1 MIATRAE
8 SADRELVEAVR
19 AGDDSAFEELYR
31 RYQPRIA
38 AFLRRKLG
46 DPARA
51 EDIAQDVFF
60 SALRRLRATDAEIDF
75 KPWVFQIATNAAIDH
90 WRRTSRAEEISV
102 DADEGMRQS
111 DRVRLTGAASPDS
124 VLVDK
129 ERFEHLRGAFDELS
143 DMHSRILVMRELEG
157 LSYREISE
165 RLDVSRASVEST
177 LFRAR
182 RRLESEYADIS
193 EGRRCVAMRGVIARI
208 SEGAG
213 GKREVGRLARHAR
226 RCHVCRRRARELGVD
241 PLPRLSG
248 LASKAAAFLPLPFV
262 LRRGGG
268 GHGILSGFMQRRGGS
283 GHGVLSGL
291 APAGGQ
297 VSAVVAERAAALVAA
312 AAIAGAGGMAIGGGE
327 VLGGDRESDRA
338 PAIEQRKTGSG
349 TEAGT
354 NRSPA
359 TRSHPRPGDVAGE
372 PDPRRGGP
380 RSGRAGDGAR
390 PDQGVAG
397 SADGAGAAGGA
408 GEGGAGTDGA
418 SGAGRGVEAPGAGA
432 DVGLPGVPDVSSGV
446 GGGGPNGP
454 GADVPT
460 LPDGP
465 SPPQPPSARLPSLPD
480 APSPPRAESPP
491 VTPPAPPRV
500 ESAPAVPVEPP
511 AEPELPQVDSGGQLD
526 AVTGIGGG

>member
-8 SADRELVEAVR
+8 STDRDLVEAVR
-19 AGDDSAFEELYR
+19 AGDDCAFEELYR

-38 AFLRRKLG
+38 AFVRRKVG

-75 KPWVFQIATNAAIDH
+75 KPWVFQIASNAAIDH

-111 DRVRLTGAASPDS
+111 DRVRLTGAAGPDS

-143 DMHSRILVMRELEG
+143 DMHTRILVMREFEG
-157 LSYREISE
+157 LSYREIAE
-165 RLDVSRASVEST
+165 QLDVSRGSVEST

-182 RRLESEYADIS
+182 RRLESEYEDIS

-208 SEGAG
+208 SEGVG

-248 LASKAAAFLPLPFV
+248 LTSKAAAFLPLPLV

-268 GHGILSGFMQRRGGS
+268 G

-291 APAGGQ
+291 LPAGGQ
-297 VSAVVAERAAALVAA
+297 VGAAVAERAAAIVAA
-312 AAIAGAGGMAIGGGE
+312 AAIAGAGGIAIGGGE
-327 VLGGDRESDRA
+327 VFGGDREAERTPGA
-338 PAIEQRKTGSG
+338 EQRKTGSG

-359 TRSHPRPGDVAGE
+359 EHRDLRPGGAARE
-372 PDPRRGGP
+372 PGQRGGG
-380 RSGRAGDGAR
+380 RGSSGSGDGAR
-390 PDQGVAG
+390 SDQA
-397 SADGAGAAGGA
+397 AAGAAGGP
-408 GEGGAGTDGA
+408 GADGSARGT
-418 SGAGRGVEAPGAGA
+418 EAPGAGTGS
-432 DVGLPGVPDVSSGV
+432 VGLPGIPDVSPGA
-446 GGGGPNGP
+446 GAGGPSGP
-454 GADVPT
+454 GAD
-460 LPDGP
+460 LP
-465 SPPQPPSARLPSLPD
+465 RLPE
-480 APSPPRAESPP
+480 APSGPGLPEAPSGPRDGLPRLPE
-491 VTPPAPPRV
+491 VPRV
-500 ESAPAVPVEPP
+500 EAPQASEPPADLGGDSGPSVPAAPPAVPVKPP
-511 AEPELPQVDSGGQLD
+511 ATPELPPVDPGAQLP
-526 AVTGIGGG
+526 TP

>member
-1 MIATRAE
+1 MYATLAE

-38 AFLRRKLG
+38 AFLRRKVG

-51 EDIAQDVFF
+51 EDIAQDAFVA
-60 SALRRLRATDAEIDF
+60 ALRRLRATDAEIDF

-111 DRVRLTGAASPDS
+111 DRARLTGTSGPDS

-129 ERFEHLRGAFDELS
+129 ERLEHLRGAFDELS
-143 DMHSRILVMRELEG
+143 DVHTRMLVMRELEG

-193 EGRRCVAMRGVIARI
+193 EGRRCAAMRGVIARI

-248 LASKAAAFLPLPFV
+248 LAEKAAAFLPLPFV

-268 GHGILSGFMQRRGGS
+268 NGILSN
-283 GHGVLSGL
+283 LL
-291 APAGGQ
+291 PAGGQ
-297 VSAVVAERAAALVAA
+297 VSSVVAERAAALVAA
-312 AAIAGAGGMAIGGGE
+312 AAIAGAGGVAIGGGD
-327 VLGGDRESDRA
+327 VFGGDRA
-338 PAIEQRKTGSG
+338 PERTPAAEQRKTDPGTGAGSD
-349 TEAGT
+349 
-354 NRSPA
+354 RSPVRRA
-359 TRSHPRPGDVAGE
+359 HPRPGGVAGGSG
-372 PDPRRGGP
+372 PRGGGP

-390 PDQGVAG
+390 PAE
-397 SADGAGAAGGA
+397 SGAGAAGGPSAERGA
-408 GEGGAGTDGA
+408 GAAGGGAGTTGA
-418 SGAGRGVEAPGAGA
+418 VPGVNAPGGG
-432 DVGLPGVPDVSSGV
+432 DVRLPAVPGLAT
-446 GGGGPNGP
+446 GGGSTPSTETP
-454 GADVPT
+454 K
-460 LPDGP
+460 LPD
-465 SPPQPPSARLPSLPD
+465 PPSAPKLE
-480 APSPPRAESPP
+480 APRAPEPP
-491 VTPPAPPRV
+491 ALTPPQTPRV
-500 ESAPAVPVEPP
+500 ESAPAVPVSPP
-511 AEPELPQVDSGGQLD
+511 SAPELPEADL
-526 AVTGIGGG
+526 GGGLTP

>member
-8 SADRELVEAVR
+8 STDRDLVEAVR
-19 AGDDSAFEELYR
+19 AGDDCAFEELYR

-38 AFLRRKLG
+38 AFVRRKVG

-75 KPWVFQIATNAAIDH
+75 KPWVFQIASNAAIDH

-111 DRVRLTGAASPDS
+111 DRVRLTGAAGPDS

-143 DMHSRILVMRELEG
+143 DMHTRILVMREFEG
-157 LSYREISE
+157 LSYREIAE
-165 RLDVSRASVEST
+165 QLDVSRGSVEST

-182 RRLESEYADIS
+182 RRLESEYEDIS

-208 SEGAG
+208 SEGVG

-248 LASKAAAFLPLPFV
+248 LSSKAAAFLPLPLV

-268 GHGILSGFMQRRGGS
+268 G

-291 APAGGQ
+291 LPAGGQ
-297 VSAVVAERAAALVAA
+297 VGAAVAERAVALVAA
-312 AAIAGAGGMAIGGGE
+312 AAIAGAGGIAIGGGE
-327 VLGGDRESDRA
+327 VFGGDREAERT
-338 PAIEQRKTGSG
+338 PAGDQRGTGSG
-349 TEAGT
+349 KEAGT

-359 TRSHPRPGDVAGE
+359 TPSDRRPGGLAGE
-372 PDPRRGGP
+372 PGQRGGGP
-380 RSGRAGDGAR
+380 GSGRGGDGAR
-390 PDQGVAG
+390 SDQA
-397 SADGAGAAGGA
+397 AAGAAGADRSARGA
-408 GEGGAGTDGA
+408 
-418 SGAGRGVEAPGAGA
+418 EAPGAGA
-432 DVGLPGVPDVSSGV
+432 GGVGLPGIPDVSPGAGAGAPS
-446 GGGGPNGP
+446 GP
-454 GADVPT
+454 GAD
-460 LPDGP
+460 LPRLPEAPSGPRLPEAPSGPRDGP
-465 SPPQPPSARLPSLPD
+465 PRLPEAPSA
-480 APSPPRAESPP
+480 
-491 VTPPAPPRV
+491 PRV
-500 ESAPAVPVEPP
+500 EEPQALEPP
-511 AEPELPQVDSGGQLD
+511 ANLGADSAPTVPTEPPSVPAEPPATPELLQLAPGGSS
-526 AVTGIGGG
+526 AP